1 MEVLHVGNYH
11 DALIVINDRF
21 CVNPLF
27 SPNPFNRI
35 KEFLDKEKIAY
46 EYSYELDENEACEA
60 DEFEE

>member
-1 MEVLHVGNYH
+1 MMPL
-11 DALIVINDRF
+11 LVINDRF
-21 CVNPLF
+21 CVTSLF
-27 SPNPFNRI
+27 SPNPFKRI